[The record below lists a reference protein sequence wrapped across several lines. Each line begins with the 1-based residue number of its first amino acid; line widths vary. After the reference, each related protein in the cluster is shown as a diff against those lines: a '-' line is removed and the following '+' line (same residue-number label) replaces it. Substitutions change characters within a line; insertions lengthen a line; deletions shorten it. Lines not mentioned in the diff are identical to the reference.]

1 MLSIKG
7 EKKMNENL
15 IDKENQGKIKFLKT
29 QAERAFYLDEF
40 KENIAL
46 ALTEEQL
53 KSGIVYPE
61 IVEGMKD
68 KNVAYIKMKRE
79 IELKFL
85 KPYIIEAEKANVRYT
100 LIDSLNL
107 LGNIGLV
114 VVVKEAFDTNE
125 REILVKD
132 MKQKFQEVGLY
143 PEYVK
148 YFGRKLCDK
157 HYSMVKEKLPGYEK
171 KFEKLTIFNQLFG
184 ESCPICK
191 VEKEKNER
199 W

>member
-1 MLSIKG
+1 
-7 EKKMNENL
+7 MNENL
-15 IDKENQGKIKFLKT
+15 LDKENQVKIKFLKT

-53 KSGIVYPE
+53 NSGVVYPE
-61 IVEGMKD
+61 IIERMKASD
-68 KNVAYIKMKRE
+68 VAYVKMKRE

-85 KPYIIEAEKANVRYT
+85 KPYIAEAEAMGIRYT
-100 LIDSLNL
+100 LVDSLNL
-107 LGNIGLV
+107 LGNIALV
-114 VVVKEAFDTNE
+114 VVVKDAFDTNE
-125 REILVKD
+125 RDIVIKD
-132 MKQKFQEVGLY
+132 IREKFQEVGLY

-148 YFGRKLCDK
+148 YFGKKICEK
-157 HYSMVKEKLPGYEK
+157 HYSMVEKKLSGYEK
-171 KFEKLTIFNQLFG
+171 KFKKLTIFNQLFG

-191 VEKEKNER
+191 VEKEKNKR

>member
-1 MLSIKG
+1 
-7 EKKMNENL
+7 MNENL
-15 IDKENQGKIKFLKT
+15 IDKESQVKINFLKI

-40 KENIAL
+40 KENVAL

-61 IVEGMKD
+61 IIERMKKD
-68 KNVAYIKMKRE
+68 DVAYIKMKRE

-85 KPYIIEAEKANVRYT
+85 KPYITEAENSKVRYT
-100 LIDSLNL
+100 LIDNLNL
-107 LGNIGLV
+107 LGNVGLV
-114 VVVKEAFDTNE
+114 VIVKDAFDTND

-132 MKQKFQEVGLY
+132 IVEKFQEVGLY

-148 YFGRKLCDK
+148 YFGKKICDK
-157 HYSMVKEKLPGYEK
+157 HYSLVEEKLPGYEK
-171 KFEKLTIFNQLFG
+171 KFKKLTIFNQLFG
-184 ESCPICK
+184 ESCPICRI
-191 VEKEKNER
+191 EKEKNKR